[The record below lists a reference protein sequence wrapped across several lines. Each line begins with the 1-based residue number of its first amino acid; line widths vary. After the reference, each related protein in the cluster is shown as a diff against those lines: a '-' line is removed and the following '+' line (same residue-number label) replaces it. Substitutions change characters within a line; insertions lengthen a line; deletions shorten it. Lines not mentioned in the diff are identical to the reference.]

1 MTSLNQV
8 KYKKTGGHI
17 LENIELKSPRILYK
31 ESFLENIND
40 YKTSGDTEYFN
51 IYKKALDN
59 FEQYVE
65 KLNNNAKGI
74 DLPKGYVPCSTFWLV
89 NENNKVLG
97 VIRIRHKSIP
107 FDGHIGYDIAQKYRG
122 MGYGTKILELAL
134 PLAKQIGID
143 KAILNCESSNMR
155 SEKVIRANKGVPF
168 KAINKNDKLYN
179 QFTIEL

>member
-1 MTSLNQV
+1 M
-8 KYKKTGGHI
+8 
-17 LENIELKSPRILYK
+17 LENIELKSPSVVYK

-40 YKTSGDTEYFN
+40 YKASGDIEYFN

-74 DLPKGYVPCSTFWLV
+74 DLPEGYVPCSTFWLV

-97 VIRIRHKSIP
+97 AIRIRHKGIP
-107 FDGHIGYDIAQKYRG
+107 FDGHIGYDIAQKYRSK
-122 MGYGTKILELAL
+122 GYGTKILELAL

-143 KAILNCESSNMR
+143 KAILNCESSNIR
-155 SEKVIRANKGVPF
+155 SEKVIRANNGIPF
-168 KAINKNDKLYN
+168 KTLEKDGKLYN
-179 QFTIEL
+179 QFIIEL